1 MARES
6 EAGRVGGTE
15 AYGSQRGSTDPT
27 EAALRELGRDRLH
40 PIFSVASG
48 EELLIKNGRLTSF
61 PLGKLEILEETLNP
75 VGLSSPAR
83 SEQKETQSFPLGGP
97 SWPELIIK

>member
-1 MARES
+1 MS
-6 EAGRVGGTE
+6 
-15 AYGSQRGSTDPT
+15 SLFLPI